1 MARSVGFPMMKPT
14 FNVTPRMTQHGT
26 HANTSPVVISLETD
40 NGHSFT
46 STDATQKEILILK
59 PHQAWTHGDIHAE
72 MDTFGYKTLQMTIG
86 LVPTMP
92 STKKNILPATPA
104 IEVKNFH
111 SWSGSNSRGFFLS
124 FHLPI
129 VLAPKLSI

>member
-14 FNVTPRMTQHGT
+14 FNVTPRMTKNGT
-26 HANTSPVVISLETD
+26 HATGTPVGISLETE
-40 NGHSFT
+40 NGHCFT

-72 MDTFGYKTLQMTIG
+72 MDTFGYKTLQMSIG
-86 LVPTMP
+86 HVPTMP
-92 STKKNILPATPA
+92 ATKKNILPATSA

-111 SWSGSNSRGFFLS
+111 SWSGSNSRDFSLS

-129 VLAPKLSI
+129 VLAPKLSR